1 MRSVYANL
9 MTPDTHPP
17 QQAQNQ
23 PQIQPQAAPQPQV
36 FGAANQGQIGGAPGY
51 QPQTI
56 AVGQAPLGM
65 MQPAFASTSATA
77 ALVLSILGLLGGF
90 CYGIGFIF
98 LIISIILCVGNG
110 KVIKE
115 NPMHPDRG
123 THKAAVIINW
133 IAAIVIIVSLMVV
146 GAGVLYVWSSSLAEG
161 STDGQLSLYYFDA
174 TDASGDVTSGYND
187 DLIIITMESGS
198 DLSWAVVQI
207 QISIDGDAPITCDN
221 PGQSGSQCGAVE
233 FGNTGDNVW
242 SVGDGV
248 TIVESGSNLCSDGCD
263 IEFTILDAREGMIVD
278 TGYAYA
284 Y

>member
-1 MRSVYANL
+1 
-9 MTPDTHPP
+9 MTPDTPPP
-17 QQAQNQ
+17 QQAPNQ

-36 FGAANQGQIGGAPGY
+36 FGTANQGQIGAAPGY

-56 AVGQAPLGM
+56 AVGQAPYGM

-98 LIISIILCVGNG
+98 LLISIILCVGNG

-133 IAAIVIIVSLMVV
+133 IAGVVILVTVMII
-146 GAGVLYVWSSSLAEG
+146 GASVLYVWSSSLAEG
-161 STDGQLSLYYFDA
+161 STDGQLSLYYFA
-174 TDASGDVTSGYND
+174 GTDASGDVTSGSND
-187 DLIIITMESGS
+187 DLIVITMEQGS
-198 DLSWAVVQI
+198 DLNWAAVEI
-207 QISIDGDAPITCDN
+207 QISIDGAAPITCDN

-233 FGNTGDNVW
+233 FGNTGDNAW

-248 TIVESGSNLCSDGCD
+248 TIVESGSNLCSGGCD
-263 IEFTILDAREGMIVD
+263 IDFTIFDVREGMIID